1 MTITATDHVR
11 DWSTISAD
19 TRDFEQRRLN
29 RFLNNMADAY
39 NSYNMT
45 AEEATVRTAVEA
57 LRTADKALVTE
68 ALLVDLTELHDRFI
82 AGHNREDASTIRRT
96 IHELQHLDQWV
107 AHVA

>member
-29 RFLNNMADAY
+29 RLLDNLADAY
-39 NSYNMT
+39 SSYNLSRK
-45 AEEATVRTAVEA
+45 EATVRAAIEA

-68 ALLVDLTELHDRFI
+68 ALLVNLTELHDRFK
-82 AGHNREDASTIRRT
+82 AGHNREDAATIRRT